1 MAPEDTLCCM
11 LLGDGVRGEGEKGV
25 GSIPAIRCKIGKA
38 DKEAGCEVRNIGE
51 ACILV
56 LR

>member
-1 MAPEDTLCCM
+1 M

-25 GSIPAIRCKIGKA
+25 GSIPAIRCKIGKV

-51 ACILV
+51 VCILV